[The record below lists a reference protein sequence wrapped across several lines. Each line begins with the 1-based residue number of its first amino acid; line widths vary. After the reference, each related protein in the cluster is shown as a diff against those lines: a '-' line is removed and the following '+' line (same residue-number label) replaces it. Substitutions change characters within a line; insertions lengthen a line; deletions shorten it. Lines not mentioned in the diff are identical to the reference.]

1 MLVGIQTDGG
11 YMGKFLKR
19 TALAGAVALAFSGS
33 VFAQAT
39 LSNGSITAKLDA
51 SGNFDSTTGG
61 MPGLSYLGTEYIN
74 WGSFSSWYWLTTAS
88 PAGSFLA
95 QFGANPLGA
104 ITAPD
109 VPPGTA
115 ATTYSFGGLNVRMDH
130 ALTQANQMTTTVTL
144 TNPVG
149 GTGAISGVY
158 WNVGLDPD
166 QDIPGLGTYATTNKI
181 TGVGGSAAVTAF
193 SAATPITLANTTG
206 VGAYTV
212 AAFINTASC
221 CSAVTGATA
230 IAGGQALGF
239 THYGDD
245 SISLGYSLG
254 TIGDG
259 ASVSFGYSYTFATP
273 VPEPETYAMLLA
285 GLGLMGFVA
294 RRRQRKLATA

>member
-39 LSNGSITAKLDA
+39 LSNGSITASLDA
-51 SGNFDSTTGG
+51 SGNFDSTTGTG
-61 MPGLSYLGTEYIN
+61 TPGLSYLGTEYIN
-74 WGSFSSWYWLTTAS
+74 WGSHSSWYWLTTAS

-104 ITAPD
+104 TTTPA
-109 VPPGTA
+109 GATA
-115 ATTYSFGGLNVRMDH
+115 ATTFSLGGLNVSMLH
-130 ALTQANQMTTTVTL
+130 VLTQANQMTTTVTL
-144 TNPVG
+144 TNPLDG
-149 GTGAISGVY
+149 SGAIAGVY
-158 WNVGLDPD
+158 WNVGFDPD

-193 SAATPITLANTTG
+193 SAATPVTLANTTG
-206 VGAYTV
+206 AGAYTV